1 MTLKK
6 LYKKA
11 VKTLEFQR
19 LLAFCCQTRD
29 YISFL
34 LPQQVSSH
42 NKTGPRSEALSI
54 PYGLFNS

>member
-29 YISFL
+29 YNIDAVL
-34 LPQQVSSH
+34 KEYYH
-42 NKTGPRSEALSI
+42 KKNIADIEEKAH
-54 PYGLFNS
+54 